1 MAQHETTLK
10 NFLSTSKYKYQ
21 NEARY
26 DIMKT
31 LAQYKDLR
39 PSLDPFVF
47 NDGNSKKLVQLEGT
61 IPVTYKG
68 NLYNI
73 PISLWIQDTHP
84 YNPPMV
90 FVKPTSTMQ
99 IKPSQHVDANGKVDI
114 PVLREWRH
122 PASDLLTVV
131 QVLILMFGDE
141 CPVFSRASNR
151 GPPRQ
156 QPLVYPGSTPYPTNP
171 GGMPMPGMPY
181 PPVTNSG
188 APGYPPAGGMPY
200 PPYPGVGGPG
210 YPNHGATPTYHA
222 SGYPLPSQGGGMGGF
237 PPYPPST
244 GNLPY
249 PSSQPPGPASYP
261 GPGGYPP
268 VTQFNNHQPP
278 FSSANHVGEY
288 PPVTQ
293 FNNHQPPFS
302 SANHVG
308 SASQPPAFTRD
319 GTVTEADVKAS
330 LLSAVEDKIKRRLKE
345 TFAQAQAE
353 MDVLT
358 KTQTDLNQGKQK
370 LEKILSDLEIEKEEI
385 SKNIRLLN
393 DKDEEVKEAIQ
404 KMEGQ
409 EEVNIDEAVV
419 TTTPLYRQL
428 VDAFAEEQAIED
440 AIYYLGEALRKNVIE
455 LESFLKRVRELSRK
469 QFMLRATIQKC
480 REKAGLPPLV

>member
-1 MAQHETTLK
+1 MAHEATLK
-10 NFLSTSKYKYQ
+10 NYLSLSKYKYP
-21 NEARY
+21 NEARI

-47 NDGNSKKLVQLEGT
+47 NNGVSKKLVQLEGT

-73 PISLWIQDTHP
+73 PISLWIQQEHP

-122 PASDLLTVV
+122 PSSDLLTVV

-151 GPPRQ
+151 GQPTQ
-156 QPLVYPGSTPYPTNP
+156 QPLAYPGSTPYPSNP

-181 PPVTNSG
+181 PPVSSSSL
-188 APGYPPAGGMPY
+188 PGYPPTGGMPY
-200 PPYPGVGGPG
+200 PQYPPATGQS
-210 YPNHGATPTYHA
+210 YPNHAVSTPYPA
-222 SGYPLPSQGGGMGGF
+222 AGYPTATTGGSMGGY
-237 PPYPPST
+237 PPYPPSSGSLAYPGSHST
-244 GNLPY
+244 GPPSYPGSGGPAGY
-249 PSSQPPGPASYP
+249 PSS
-261 GPGGYPP
+261 
-268 VTQFNNHQPP
+268 TQFNNHPPQFQSVNNVGNAVQPP
-278 FSSANHVGEY
+278 
-288 PPVTQ
+288 P
-293 FNNHQPPFS
+293 
-302 SANHVG
+302 
-308 SASQPPAFTRD
+308 FTRD

-358 KTQTDLNQGKQK
+358 KTQKDLNEGKLK
-370 LEKILSDLEIEKEEI
+370 LEQIISNLEKEKDDI
-385 SKNIRLLN
+385 SKNIRLLS
-393 DKDEEVKEAIQ
+393 DKDDEVKEAVK
-404 KMEGQ
+404 KMESQ

-469 QFMLRATIQKC
+469 QFILRATIQKC

>member
-1 MAQHETTLK
+1 MAQHEIALK
-10 NFLSTSKYKYQ
+10 NFLSSSKYKYQ
-21 NEARY
+21 NEAKF

-47 NDGNSKKLVQLEGT
+47 NDGSQKKLVQLEGT

-156 QPLVYPGSTPYPTNP
+156 QPLAYPGSTPYPTNP

-181 PPVTNSG
+181 PPVSNSG
-188 APGYPPAGGMPY
+188 PPGYPPAGGVPY
-200 PPYPGVGGPG
+200 PPYPSAGGQG
-210 YPNHGATPTYHA
+210 FPNHGMTPPYPA
-222 SGYPLPSQGGGMGGF
+222 SGYPPVSQGGGIGGY
-237 PPYPPST
+237 PPYPANS
-244 GNLPY
+244 GNLSY
-249 PSSQPPGPASYP
+249 PGSQAPGPTPYA

-278 FSSANHVGEY
+278 FSSSNNVGNAAH
-288 PPVTQ
+288 PPL
-293 FNNHQPPFS
+293 
-302 SANHVG
+302 
-308 SASQPPAFTRD
+308 FTRD

-358 KTQTDLNQGKQK
+358 KTQTDLNHGKQK
-370 LEKILSDLEIEKEEI
+370 LEQIISDLEKEKEEI
-385 SKNIRLLN
+385 SKNIRLLSE
-393 DKDEEVKEAIQ
+393 KDEEVKEAIQ

-469 QFMLRATIQKC
+469 QFILRATIQKC

>member
-1 MAQHETTLK
+1 MAHETTLR
-10 NFLSTSKYKYQ
+10 NYLSTSKYKYQ
-21 NEARY
+21 NEARF

-47 NDGNSKKLVQLEGT
+47 NNGVSKKLVQLEGT

-73 PISLWIQDTHP
+73 PISLWLQQEHP

-122 PASDLLTVV
+122 PTSDLLTVV

-151 GPPRQ
+151 GPPTQ
-156 QPLVYPGSTPYPTNP
+156 QPLTYPGSTPYPTNP
-171 GGMPMPGMPY
+171 GGMPMPAMPY
-181 PPVTNSG
+181 PPAGSTG
-188 APGYPPAGGMPY
+188 PPGYPPAGGMPY
-200 PPYPGVGGPG
+200 LPYPPATGQG
-210 YPNHGATPTYHA
+210 YPNHAVNQPYPG
-222 SGYPLPSQGGGMGGF
+222 SGYPPVSQGGGMGGY
-237 PPYPPST
+237 PPYPPSS
-244 GNLPY
+244 GNLAY
-249 PSSQPPGPASYP
+249 PGSHPPGPPSYTGPGSYP
-261 GPGGYPP
+261 PA
-268 VTQFNNHQPP
+268 TQFNNHQPQ
-278 FSSANHVGEY
+278 FSAVNNVGNA
-288 PPVTQ
+288 V
-293 FNNHQPPFS
+293 QPPT
-302 SANHVG
+302 
-308 SASQPPAFTRD
+308 FTRD

-370 LEKILSDLEIEKEEI
+370 LEQIISDLEKEKEEI
-385 SKNIRLLN
+385 SKNIGLLSN
-393 DKDEEVKEAIQ
+393 KDDEVKEAIQ
-404 KMEGQ
+404 KMEAQ